1 MLQGVTRCYMV
12 LQGVTWC
19 YMVLH
24 GVAGCYMVL
33 HGVRKCYRM
42 LHCVT
47 KGISHFC
54 LVLGCA
60 RFLSKGPKQP
70 YLSAL

>member
-1 MLQGVTRCYMV
+1 MLQGITCTWCYTV
-12 LQGVTWC
+12 LQDVTWC

-24 GVAGCYMVL
+24 GVRECN
-33 HGVRKCYRM
+33 RM

-47 KGISHFC
+47 KEISPFC

-70 YLSAL
+70 YLSAF